1 MLLED
6 NSVLSSLTVCRKS
19 YSYFKW
25 KTQHNVTDRGV
36 HAAKCVF
43 TLWTVCTYF
52 LVVVLDCPCMLFLQL
67 EAGTWHDEVDWDSDI
82 KKPLLSHDS
91 LAVLQTW
98 DSTSITRSC
107 PCWNFLCRTN
117 DESRG
122 GGVRTAALVSVGST
136 VRAEAHSPR
145 LLEIRKDETDRR
157 LFFFQVLIV
166 PSAGVMLVVM
176 ALLLLLLGFFFK
188 SVSTSSSSLNEFFPY
203 RSFHQA
209 RYWKGRAEGES

>member
-1 MLLED
+1 MKAE
-6 NSVLSSLTVCRKS
+6 
-19 YSYFKW
+19 
-25 KTQHNVTDRGV
+25 
-36 HAAKCVF
+36 
-43 TLWTVCTYF
+43 
-52 LVVVLDCPCMLFLQL
+52 
-67 EAGTWHDEVDWDSDI
+67 
-82 KKPLLSHDS
+82 
-91 LAVLQTW
+91 
-98 DSTSITRSC
+98 
-107 PCWNFLCRTN
+107 
-117 DESRG
+117 G
-122 GGVRTAALVSVGST
+122 GGFRTAALVSVGST

-145 LLEIRKDETDRR
+145 LLEIRKDETERR

>member
-122 GGVRTAALVSVGST
+122 GGVSNSCFGLSGFNSPSRSPQSSAAWDQERRDREETFFFSGAHRAQCRSDAGRYGTAAAAA
-136 VRAEAHSPR
+136 VRF
-145 LLEIRKDETDRR
+145 LL
-157 LFFFQVLIV
+157 
-166 PSAGVMLVVM
+166 
-176 ALLLLLLGFFFK
+176 
-188 SVSTSSSSLNEFFPY
+188 
-203 RSFHQA
+203 
-209 RYWKGRAEGES
+209 

>member
-122 GGVRTAALVSVGST
+122 GGF
-136 VRAEAHSPR
+136 EQ
-145 LLEIRKDETDRR
+145 LLWSQWVQQSEQKPIVLGCLRSGKTRQRGD
-157 LFFFQVLIV
+157 FFF
-166 PSAGVMLVVM
+166 
-176 ALLLLLLGFFFK
+176 FRC
-188 SVSTSSSSLNEFFPY
+188 SSCPVQEWCWSLW
-203 RSFHQA
+203 HCCCCCC
-209 RYWKGRAEGES
+209 